1 MLLLVV
7 VVGLCV
13 CVCFSFVLLLSVGFF
28 FFGGGCCCCGFF
40 FFFFFFGGG
49 GVQADARTWVFG
61 LAWLLY
67 VCFYRELDL
76 LFIVSATFTSCVV
89 PGAVQRVQHLHDD
102 RKKST

>member
-1 MLLLVV
+1 MCVFVLV
-7 VVGLCV
+7 LC
-13 CVCFSFVLLLSVGFF
+13 CCCLFLFFSGGVLLLWGVFF
-28 FFGGGCCCCGFF
+28 LGGGV
-40 FFFFFFGGG
+40 GG